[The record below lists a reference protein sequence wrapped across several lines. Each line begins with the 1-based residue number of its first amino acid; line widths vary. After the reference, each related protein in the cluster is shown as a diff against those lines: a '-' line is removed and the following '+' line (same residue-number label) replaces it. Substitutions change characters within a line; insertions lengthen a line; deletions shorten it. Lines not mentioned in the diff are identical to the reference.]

1 MDEANDSW
9 GSIRLSRG
17 LHPTRELTV
26 YERSWKQIK
35 LISTRETEWTL
46 VARCCSRPWQ
56 RKHR

>member
-35 LISTRETEWTL
+35 VISTRETEWTFAGAL
-46 VARCCSRPWQ
+46 LLQTLAA
-56 RKHR
+56 